1 MPIIHIIHDLPRFF
15 SWCVSPRRTWERVFK
30 WWEMSTI
37 FINFRSVRCQMRCYV
52 GRCWKAFGSTLV
64 YHNLYIL
71 YICIK
76 IYKDIYVHILSCL
89 VCMQWQWRLTGRCAH
104 TPSTTCSWASGLLS
118 AMWSCEA
125 QRQLQTQIAESNAGN
140 IAVVV
145 VWESMKE
152 RCFMLFWRD
161 ISRILNS
168 V

>member
-15 SWCVSPRRTWERVFK
+15 SWCVCPRRTWERVFK
-30 WWEMSTI
+30 WWEMYTI

-52 GRCWKAFGSTLV
+52 GRCWRLEGFWFKVPHLFF
-64 YHNLYIL
+64 I
-71 YICIK
+71 ICIYYTYVY
-76 IYKDIYVHILSCL
+76 IYILSCL
-89 VCMQWQWRLTGRCAH
+89 VCMQCQWRLTGRCAP